1 MLYYGG
7 FFMRTAQKNE
17 CRHSAGFSF
26 LYSFASARRGAAVF
40 VLTLAGALVFTGC
53 DNFIGKQQDEQPVPS
68 FRSTRQSVLTVEPS
82 RVELTGGGIQTF
94 RAKMGGYATGVEW
107 MLSGNVSE
115 GTKMSGNR
123 LIVAEDEEA
132 TNLTLRAALNSNRNY
147 ATTVTIL
154 VTGSGLDPDMLDPDM
169 D

>member
-1 MLYYGG
+1 MK
-7 FFMRTAQKNE
+7 TVQKSK
-17 CRHSAGFSF
+17 CGHSAGFSF
-26 LYSFASARRGAAVF
+26 LYSFVSVRRGAAVF

-53 DNFIGKQQDEQPVPS
+53 DNFMGKQQDEQYVPS
-68 FRSTRQSVLTVEPS
+68 FRATRQSVLTVEPS

-107 MLSGNVSE
+107 TLSGDNISDE
-115 GTKMSGNR
+115 TKMSGNR
-123 LIVAEDEEA
+123 LIVAEGQVT

-154 VTGSGLDPDMLDPDM
+154 VTGSGLAPDMLDPDL